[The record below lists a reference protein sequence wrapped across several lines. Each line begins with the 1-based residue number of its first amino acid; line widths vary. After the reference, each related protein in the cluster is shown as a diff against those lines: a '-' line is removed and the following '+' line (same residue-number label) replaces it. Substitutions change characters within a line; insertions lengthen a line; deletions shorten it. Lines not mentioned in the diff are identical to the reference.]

1 MAPDEKVADSEPKAP
16 QEKSRWSV
24 RRLLGRSSRYWYL
37 LPAVALVG
45 VFLVLPFLWTA
56 YWSFTDYGGLGTP
69 QFAGPSNYLTLLQD
83 PVLVTSFVNT
93 FLWTVGSLLLPVGVG
108 LLVAVLTFELLG
120 GALYRL
126 PFLLPYALS
135 GAVVGVLWSFV
146 LRDDGAINV
155 MLRAIG
161 LEELTRSWLL
171 SPPWNTLA
179 MILAHTWQATGVS
192 VVLFLVGLQAI
203 PRDPI
208 EAARID
214 GATGWTLFRYITWPL
229 LRPMTVVVIGIS
241 LVNSLKTF
249 DVIWVMTQGGPYRS
263 SETLAVTMY
272 RETFVEFKYGYGA
285 AIAVV
290 LSVIVLSLSWLYLR
304 RTLRSM

>member
-1 MAPDEKVADSEPKAP
+1 
-16 QEKSRWSV
+16 
-24 RRLLGRSSRYWYL
+24 L
-37 LPAVALVG
+37 LPAVVLVG

-56 YWSFTDYGGLGTP
+56 YWSFTNYGGLGTP
-69 QFAGPSNYLTLLQD
+69 QFAGLSNYLTLLQD
-83 PVLVTSFVNT
+83 PILFTSFGNT

-108 LLVAVLTFELLG
+108 LLVAVLTFELIG

-146 LRDDGAINV
+146 LRSDGAFNV
-155 MLRAIG
+155 MLRAMG
-161 LEELTRSWLL
+161 LEELAKSWLL

-272 RETFVEFKYGYGA
+272 RETFLLFKYGYGA
-285 AIAVV
+285 TIAVV
-290 LSVIVLSLSWLYLR
+290 LSAIVILFSWLYLR
-304 RTLRSM
+304 RTLRSV

>member
-1 MAPDEKVADSEPKAP
+1 MAPDEKVADSDPIVP
-16 QEKSRWSV
+16 QGKPRWSV
-24 RRLLGRSSRYWYL
+24 RRLLGRFIRYWYL

-56 YWSFTDYGGLGTP
+56 YWSFTNYGGLGAP
-69 QFAGPSNYLTLLQD
+69 QFAGLSNYLTLLQD

-108 LLVAVLTFELLG
+108 LLVAVLTFELIG

-146 LRDDGAINV
+146 LRDDGAFNV

-285 AIAVV
+285 AIAVI